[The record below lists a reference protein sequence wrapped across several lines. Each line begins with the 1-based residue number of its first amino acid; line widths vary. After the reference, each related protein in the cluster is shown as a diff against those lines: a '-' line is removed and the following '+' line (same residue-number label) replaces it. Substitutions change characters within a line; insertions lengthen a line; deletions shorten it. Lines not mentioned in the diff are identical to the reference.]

1 MSNDNYKSNHC
12 WYCGKIVENDKY
24 NKQISLYKVVSR
36 HDSAL
41 KSEVKYQRIKV
52 KITRCQDC
60 YKSDMI
66 ENIISMI
73 VLACVIIGTIVIL
86 LYTEGNLWWVTVLS
100 AFALLVLYARI
111 LNMFYNRKAKKT
123 GIKISV
129 EGHPIIEALKAE
141 GWSLNKPQA

>member
-1 MSNDNYKSNHC
+1 MSNDNYKSDHC
-12 WYCGKIVENDKY
+12 WYCGKVVESDKY
-24 NKQISLYKVVSR
+24 NKPISLYKEVSR
-36 HDSAL
+36 NDSLL
-41 KSEVKYQRIKV
+41 KSEVKYQRLKV